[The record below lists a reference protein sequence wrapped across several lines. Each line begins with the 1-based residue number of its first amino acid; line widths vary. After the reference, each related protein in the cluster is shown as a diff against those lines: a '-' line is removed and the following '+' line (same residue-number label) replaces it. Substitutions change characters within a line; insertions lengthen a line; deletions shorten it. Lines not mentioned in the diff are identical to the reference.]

1 MKIAV
6 LSDTHIPTRL
16 GALPGRV
23 YEICAECDLI
33 LHAGDMVDISV
44 IHDLQRFASVKAVHG
59 NMDSYELINMYPENL
74 QIELEGYKI
83 CMTHGSG
90 SRFRIENRILD
101 RFISEKPDII
111 IFGHSHIYHND
122 VKNGVLRL
130 HPGAVCESMKRRSM
144 VLLKL
149 VNGKEPEVNRIS
161 V

>member
-59 NMDSYELINMYPENL
+59 NMDPYELINMYPENL
-74 QIELEGYKI
+74 QLELEGYKI
-83 CMTHGSG
+83 CMTHGTG

-122 VKNGVLRL
+122 VKNGVLCL
-130 HPGAVCESMKRRSM
+130 NPGAVCESMKRRSM
-144 VLLKL
+144 ALLKL
-149 VNGKEPEVNRIS
+149 ENGKEPEVNRIS

>member
-23 YEICAECDLI
+23 YEVCAECDLI
-33 LHAGDMVDISV
+33 LHSGDMVDISV

-59 NMDSYELINMYPENL
+59 NMDPYELRNMYPESL
-74 QIELEGYKI
+74 ELELEGYKI
-83 CMTHGSG
+83 CMTHGTG
-90 SRFRIENRILD
+90 SRFNIENRILN

-111 IFGHSHIYHND
+111 IFGHSHVYHKD

-130 HPGAVCESMKRRSM
+130 NPGAVSESMKKRSM
-144 VLLKL
+144 AILKL
-149 VNGKEPEVNRIS
+149 ENGKEPEVERIS

>member
-33 LHAGDMVDISV
+33 LHSGDMVDLSV

-59 NMDSYELINMYPENL
+59 NMDPYELRNMYPESL
-74 QIELEGYKI
+74 KLELEGYKI
-83 CMTHGSG
+83 CMTHGAG
-90 SRFRIENRILD
+90 SRFRIESRILD
-101 RFISEKPDII
+101 RFISEKPDIV
-111 IFGHSHIYHND
+111 IFGHSHVYHSD

-130 HPGAVCESMKRRSM
+130 NPGAVCESMKRRSM
-144 VLLKL
+144 ALLVLE
-149 VNGKEPEVNRIS
+149 NGKKPEVKRIS

>member
-74 QIELEGYKI
+74 QLELEGYKI

-130 HPGAVCESMKRRSM
+130 NPGAVCESMKRRSM